1 MQIEKLVKHIFN
13 QCGYTQDRSFG
24 KFLGF
29 MTQADG
35 REHWINPNEGR
46 LKINVD
52 ATCFTYFNSFS
63 LTFLA
68 RDDQSVA
75 IEAFSSCRQGHMELE
90 IAETIGIMEALIWV
104 KIMKWKNVVLE
115 SDCLVV
121 VHAIK
126 CSTINLSYLDRVVE
140 ECRRLMS
147 QLKHHNMVLDFVKRS
162 VNKVTHELAR

>member
-1 MQIEKLVKHIFN
+1 
-13 QCGYTQDRSFG
+13 
-24 KFLGF
+24 
-29 MTQADG
+29 
-35 REHWINPNEGR
+35 
-46 LKINVD
+46 
-52 ATCFTYFNSFS
+52 
-63 LTFLA
+63 
-68 RDDQSVA
+68 
-75 IEAFSSCRQGHMELE
+75 MELE

-140 ECRRLMS
+140 ECMRLMS